1 MPCLQ
6 VEPNRMGE
14 MPFVLK
20 MLYEEDL
27 INDEIIIAWG
37 GVPAVSKKA
46 GVDSASAAKVRA
58 LSQKVLEW
66 LQQESDDDEE

>member
-1 MPCLQ
+1 MA
-6 VEPNRMGE
+6 E

-27 INDEIIIAWG
+27 LNEDIIIAWG
-37 GVPAVSKKA
+37 DAPAVSIKV
-46 GVDSASAAKVRA
+46 GVDTASATKIRA

-66 LQQESDDDEE
+66 LKQSDDEEE